1 MRSRSPRQRQQELGD
16 FVRAQRE
23 KLDPAASGVPAGGRR
38 RTPGLRREEVAQLC
52 GLSVTW
58 YTWLEQGREIS
69 LSPTA
74 LARLA
79 AALRLDRAQ
88 RDYLFELAGK
98 RDPEDGVVEVE
109 DLPASVRAC
118 VKAIRTPAYVLDR
131 TWTARAWN
139 IGAERLFV
147 GWLTPSGERNLLRF
161 IFLEATA
168 RSLISDYEERARRV
182 VAEFRA
188 DVSTHLDDPAI
199 GGLVDGLRSESKLFA
214 RLWGEHS
221 VLGREGG
228 ARAFNHPT
236 QGDLRYEQVTF
247 NVANRPD
254 LKLVMLISQPQL
266 DSGR

>member
-1 MRSRSPRQRQQELGD
+1 MRSRSPHQRQHELGD

-23 KLDPAASGVPAGGRR
+23 KLDPAASGVAAGGRR

-88 RDYLFELAGK
+88 RAYLFELAGK
-98 RDPEDGVVEVE
+98 RDPEDGVVALDE
-109 DLPASVRAC
+109 LPAPVRAC

-131 TWTARAWN
+131 TWTACAWN

-161 IFLEATA
+161 IFLEPTA

-188 DVSTHLDDPAI
+188 DVSTHLDDPTI
-199 GGLVDGLRSESKLFA
+199 GGLVEGLRAESKLFA

-228 ARAFNHPT
+228 ARTFNHPT

-254 LKLVMLISQPQL
+254 LKLAMLIPQK
-266 DSGR
+266 S

>member
-23 KLDPAASGVPAGGRR
+23 KLAPVASGVPAGGRR

-88 RDYLFELAGK
+88 RDYLFEFAGK
-98 RDPEDGVVEVE
+98 RDPEDGVVALDE
-109 DLPASVRAC
+109 LPAPVTAC
-118 VKAIRTPAYVLDR
+118 VKEIRAPAYVLDR

-139 IGAERLFV
+139 IAAERLFV
-147 GWLTPSGERNLLRF
+147 GWLTSGERNLLRF
-161 IFLEATA
+161 IFLEPTA

-188 DVSTHLDDPAI
+188 DVSTHLDDASSRE
-199 GGLVDGLRSESKLFA
+199 LVDGLRSESKLFA
-214 RLWGEHS
+214 RLWGEHG

-228 ARAFNHPT
+228 ARTFNHPT
-236 QGDLRYEQVTF
+236 QGHLRYEQVTF
-247 NVANRPD
+247 NVATRPD
-254 LKLVMLISQPQL
+254 LKLVILIPQK
-266 DSGR
+266 S